1 MSWFERLKR
10 GLSKTRGTI
19 TEAAEPLDDAP
30 ATDAGGDGS
39 GAAPPGTAT
48 AEPSAAKP
56 AKQAGDS
63 APGRVS
69 SGNRAKAGRRAATW
83 EMDCDDLEFALI
95 AADVGAKL
103 AGEVVAAAKKERERG
118 TSFAESLE
126 QALLDQ
132 LEPDRMRQKLRR
144 VGFQLDVTRKVVE
157 PAGKVVMVVGV
168 NGVGKTTTIAK
179 LGAYYSRNGRRVIF
193 AAGDTFRAAG
203 SAQLAVWGERLGI
216 PTVTGPENSDPAA
229 VAFDGA
235 QRRKAGGH
243 DLLFVDTAGRLHT
256 KHNLMEELKKVR
268 RVIDRADPG
277 EPRDV
282 WLVLDAVTGQ
292 NGLEQARRFN
302 EAVALTGVIVTKLDG
317 TAKGGILLP
326 ITRELGLPIK
336 FIGVGEQ
343 EEDLQP
349 YDAAAFVQALLD
361 LPARAA

>member
-1 MSWFERLKR
+1 MNWFDRLKR
-10 GLSKTRGTI
+10 GLSKTRGALSDAI
-19 TEAAEPLDDAP
+19 EEPA
-30 ATDAGGDGS
+30 S
-39 GAAPPGTAT
+39 
-48 AEPSAAKP
+48 S
-56 AKQAGDS
+56 GDS
-63 APGRVS
+63 AAPGEQAGRGDAGRGAEQ
-69 SGNRAKAGRRAATW
+69 SGRAGSAAAGQPARRPAPARRAANW
-83 EMDCDDLEFALI
+83 EMDFDELEFALI
-95 AADVGAKL
+95 SADVGAKL
-103 AGEVVAAAKKERERG
+103 AAEVVEAARRERERG
-118 TSFAESLE
+118 TSFKESLE
-126 QALLDQ
+126 KALLDQ

-144 VGFQLDVTRKVVE
+144 VGFQLDVTRKLVE

-179 LGAYYSRNGRRVIF
+179 LGAYYQRNGRKVMF

-216 PTVTGPENSDPAA
+216 ETVTGPENSDPAS

-235 QRRKAGGH
+235 QRRKATGH

-256 KHNLMEELKKVR
+256 KHNLMEELKKVK

-277 EPRDV
+277 EPKDV

-302 EAVALTGVIVTKLDG
+302 EAVTLTGVIVTKLDG

-343 EEDLQP
+343 QEDLQP

-361 LPARAA
+361 MPAQAA